1 MLDIQLQIFK
11 TVVEKESFSLAAQE
25 LHMTQSS
32 VSQQIQALECFFGA
46 KLFDRLHRRIYLTEA
61 GAALYPYAVNL
72 ERLYQEAR
80 DTMSGQMAL
89 VSGKLNIAASL
100 TIGEYLLPPLLAEF
114 NALYPQVKIS
124 MSIENT
130 EKVIGKI
137 IEGSAGVGF
146 VEGLYE
152 PVAALDETCCS
163 GDQLVV
169 IAPVSYAEPENGPI
183 SLAVLLDEKWVLRE
197 PDSGTRRVFEKFLM
211 KNAFAPSALKVIMD
225 LSSTEAIKSAVMA
238 GVGLG
243 VMSRL
248 AVNKEIERNELKVL
262 PLCEGAIDR
271 RFRMLRNK
279 GKFQTKAMEKFCSFV
294 LEQVQGR

>member
-25 LHMTQSS
+25 LHLTQSS
-32 VSQQIQALECFFGA
+32 VSQQIQALELYFGA

-61 GAALYPYAVNL
+61 GAALYPYAVSL

-80 DTMSGQMAL
+80 DTMSGQKDL
-89 VSGKLNIAASL
+89 ITGRLNVAASL
-100 TIGEYLLPPLLAEF
+100 TIGEYLLPKLLVQF
-114 NALYPQVKIS
+114 NALYPAVKIS

-137 IEGSAGVGF
+137 IDGNAGVGF

-152 PVAALDETCCS
+152 PVAALEETCCS
-163 GDQLVV
+163 GDQLAI
-169 IAPVSYAEPENGPI
+169 IAPVSHPALSNEPLPLSGLINER
-183 SLAVLLDEKWVLRE
+183 WVLRE
-197 PDSGTRRVFEKFLM
+197 PDSGTRRVFENFLT
-211 KNAFAPSALKVIMD
+211 KNGFVSSSLNIIME

-248 AVNKEIERNELKVL
+248 AVVSELERGELKML
-262 PLCEGAIDR
+262 PICEGTIDR
-271 RFRMLRNK
+271 SFRMLRNR
-279 GKFQTKAMEKFCSFV
+279 GKFQTKAVEKFCSFFV
-294 LEQVQGR
+294 EHTQD